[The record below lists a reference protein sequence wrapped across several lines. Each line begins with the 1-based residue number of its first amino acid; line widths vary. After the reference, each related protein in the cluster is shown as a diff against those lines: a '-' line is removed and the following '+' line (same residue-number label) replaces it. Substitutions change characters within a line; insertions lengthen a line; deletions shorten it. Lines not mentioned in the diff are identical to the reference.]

1 MKPLFGDKGGAKDDI
16 VLVKDQ
22 EIISAEGEVAQI
34 FIDLFSNF
42 I

>member
-1 MKPLFGDKGGAKDDI
+1 MTPLFGDKGGAKDDI

-22 EIISAEGEVAQI
+22 EIISAEGEVAQT
-34 FIDLFSNF
+34 FNDLFSNF

>member
-22 EIISAEGEVAQI
+22 EIGGVAQT
-34 FIDLFSNF
+34 FNDLFSNF